1 MNLFDYRD
9 DHLHAEGVSVE
20 EIARRFG
27 TPCYVY
33 SRGTLER
40 HFRAFTSAFASL
52 PVIICPAVKALSN
65 LSVLQLFGQWGGGA
79 DVVSGG
85 ELFRAVKAGIP
96 ANRIVYAGVGK
107 TEEEIVAALRAG
119 ILMFNIESV
128 EEMAAIDRI
137 ARGLGVKA
145 PVALRINPDVD
156 PHTHA
161 HITTGK
167 KGTKFGLE
175 IPAALEGYRAAREM
189 KGLEVVGIHTHIG
202 SQITEVEPFIE
213 ATERIVSLAK
223 QLLHEGVTIRY
234 VDLGGGL
241 GIPYRDEQ
249 PPLPSELAEKLRPIL
264 ASAPFTYILE
274 PGRVLVGNA
283 GILVTKVL
291 YNKEGDR
298 SFVIVD
304 AGMNDLVRPS
314 YYGSYHEIRP
324 VRRRADAKNV
334 VVDVVG
340 PICESSDY
348 LAKDRELPEVLP
360 GEYLAVLSAGAY
372 GFTMSSNYNS
382 RPRAAEILV
391 DGESCRVV
399 RRRETYE
406 ELISGETMAPDPE
419 PEC

>member
-9 DHLHAEGVSVE
+9 DRLYGEGVSLE
-20 EIARRFG
+20 EIADRVG

-65 LSVLQLFGQWGGGA
+65 LSVLELFGRWGGGA

-85 ELFRAVKAGIP
+85 ELFRAEKAGIP
-96 ANRIVYAGVGK
+96 ACRIVYAGVGK
-107 TEEEIVAALRAG
+107 TQDEIVAALKAG

-137 ARGLGVKA
+137 ARGLGVRA
-145 PVALRINPDVD
+145 PIALRINPDVD

-189 KGLEVVGIHTHIG
+189 EGLQVVGIHTHIG
-202 SQITEVEPFIE
+202 SQITEVEPFVE
-213 ATERIVSLAK
+213 AATRVVGFAK
-223 QLLHEGVTIRY
+223 ELLREGLPIRY

-241 GIPYRDEQ
+241 GIPYRDEV
-249 PPLPSELAEKLRPIL
+249 PPLPSDLADRLRPIL
-264 ASAPFTYILE
+264 ADGPFTYILE

-283 GILVTKVL
+283 GVLLTKVL
-291 YNKEGDR
+291 YKKEGDR

-314 YYGSYHEIRP
+314 FYGSYHGIRP
-324 VRRRADAKNV
+324 VHRRPGGRTL

-348 LAKDRELPEVLP
+348 LAKDRELPEAVP
-360 GEYLAVLSAGAY
+360 GEYLAVMSAGAY
-372 GFTMSSNYNS
+372 GFTMASNYNS
-382 RPRAAEILV
+382 RPRAAEVLIEGNRYRL
-391 DGESCRVV
+391 V
-399 RRRETYE
+399 RRRESYDDLIRGE
-406 ELISGETMAPDPE
+406 ELPPAPE